1 MIQNKTFG
9 SRLFTVIN
17 TVLLILMGLLCLLP
31 VLHVFAL
38 SLSSSNAVSAGSV
51 LFWPVQFTLS
61 SYEFAMKDPQFLRSF
76 GISILRVLVGV
87 LVNVVMT
94 VITAYPLSRNGKRLH
109 GRNLYVGYFFLTMLI
124 GGGMIPTYLVVARTG
139 LLDSLWAL
147 IIPGALPVYYMI
159 IMMNFMRGIPPEL
172 EESAMIDGARP
183 LQILFRVWLPVLK
196 PSVATVT
203 LFCIVGH
210 WNDWFGGLLYMNK
223 TSNYPL
229 QTYLQSLLT
238 NFDALLKQ
246 NSLNYVEL
254 IKRMNARTG
263 RAAQVFLAAI
273 PLLVIYPFLQKYFT
287 KGLTLGSVKG

>member
-172 EESAMIDGARP
+172 EESAMIDGAGP

-210 WNDWFGGLLYMNK
+210 WNDYFQALLYIQS
-223 TSNYPL
+223 TENYPL
-229 QTYLQSLLT
+229 QTYIQQLT
-238 NFDALLKQ
+238 VDLSTVTDPERLK
-246 NSLNYVEL
+246 EL
-254 IKRMNARTG
+254 SRISGRTFNAAKIVVST
-263 RAAQVFLAAI
+263 V
-273 PLLVIYPFLQKYFT
+273 PLLCIYPFLKKYFVT
-287 KGLTLGSVKG
+287 GITIGSVKG

>member
-147 IIPGALPVYYMI
+147 IIPGALPVYY
-159 IMMNFMRGIPPEL
+159 
-172 EESAMIDGARP
+172 
-183 LQILFRVWLPVLK
+183 ILISRNCY
-196 PSVATVT
+196 T
-203 LFCIVGH
+203 
-210 WNDWFGGLLYMNK
+210 
-223 TSNYPL
+223 
-229 QTYLQSLLT
+229 
-238 NFDALLKQ
+238 
-246 NSLNYVEL
+246 
-254 IKRMNARTG
+254 
-263 RAAQVFLAAI
+263 
-273 PLLVIYPFLQKYFT
+273 
-287 KGLTLGSVKG
+287 

>member
-38 SLSSSNAVSAGSV
+38 SLSSNAVSAGSV

-172 EESAMIDGARP
+172 EESAMIDGAGP

-210 WNDWFGGLLYMNK
+210 WNDYFQALLYIQS
-223 TSNYPL
+223 TENYPL
-229 QTYLQSLLT
+229 QTYIQQLT
-238 NFDALLKQ
+238 VDLSTVTDPERLK
-246 NSLNYVEL
+246 EL
-254 IKRMNARTG
+254 SRISGRTFNAAKIVVST
-263 RAAQVFLAAI
+263 V
-273 PLLVIYPFLQKYFT
+273 PLLCIYPFLQKYLVT
-287 KGLTLGSVKG
+287 GITIGSVKG